1 MKKRMF
7 YGFLAI
13 CLLLGMI
20 APMAAAEETTL
31 PSESTEP
38 AVTTEP
44 TAAPTEP
51 TTVPTE
57 PTTVPTEP
65 STEPPTEPTTAP
77 TEPALPETLNG
88 VCGPNATWVYYTDT
102 KHLVISGSGAVTHRI
117 LVGPVLIEHMYT
129 HLKYTSI
136 TFEPGITSIGAD
148 VFSSQYDLQKI
159 TLPNTLTK
167 IGDQAFRNCHALTS
181 ADLPSSLV
189 SVGDNAFHDCSLTS
203 VTIPTSLTTIGNY
216 AFASNNISALTIP
229 ATVVTVGTGAFSA
242 NNLTSVT
249 VDNSMEG
256 FGNGVF
262 SSNRKLANIKLTDA
276 VKTLPYGV
284 FGDSESLRSITIPAS
299 VTSIGALAL
308 NNRYLEE
315 VHFKGSLPQIDATAF
330 RDVDMVAC
338 YYPAGNNTYEP
349 ETKERYG
356 ADVMIWLGKG
366 SDGSYSGTCNNGKV
380 KWVLKNGTL
389 TISGNGNATGW
400 IEKQQPYWYPQR
412 HAIKKVVFSGN
423 IKYVGPRAFMNC
435 VNLTDIQWVDS
446 IISFESNAFAG
457 CTSLTS
463 VDLPDSI
470 TGLSGG
476 MFSGCTNL
484 RQIDL
489 PAGLLNMYMREFY
502 NCSSLTSIT
511 IPYGVT
517 YVMEDMFVGCTNL
530 TAIYFRGDLP
540 KRLIDGTL
548 NGFTGTVYYTPGNKT
563 WTQKITE
570 LEARYPGVTFAP
582 KGAPAQPNPGTP
594 STSPDTPT
602 TNPDITPE
610 TTSPHTTVPVETTI
624 PVPTETTVPETVET
638 TVSAVTE
645 TQTDTT
651 GTAAADIT
659 TTVPSSAVPVKK
671 GNNGALI
678 VAMLA
683 AGTLSLGTVVWQFW
697 RKRR

>member
-1 MKKRMF
+1 MKKRLI

-51 TTVPTE
+51 TTAPTE

-189 SVGDNAFHDCSLTS
+189 SVGDYAFSDCSLTS
-203 VTIPTSLTTIGNY
+203 VTIPTSLTTIGKY
-216 AFASNNISALTIP
+216 AFASNN
-229 ATVVTVGTGAFSA
+229 F
-242 NNLTSVT
+242 TSVT
-249 VDNSMEG
+249 IPPTVSTIGNSAFESYYLTSATIDNTMEG
-256 FGNGVF
+256 FDGSIFGGSRNIT
-262 SSNRKLANIKLTDA
+262 SIKLTDK
-276 VKTLPYGV
+276 VKTLPAYS
-284 FGDSESLRSITIPAS
+284 FGSCESLRSITIPAG
-299 VTSIGALAL
+299 VTSIGKNALAI
-308 NNRYLEE
+308 RHLEE
-315 VHFKGSLPQIDATAF
+315 VHFKGNLPQMDATVF
-330 RDVDMVAC
+330 DDVDMVAC
-338 YYPAGNNTYEP
+338 YYPAGNSTYEP

-366 SDGSYSGTCNNGKV
+366 SDGSYSGTCNGGKV

-389 TISGNGNATGW
+389 TISGNGHASGW

-412 HAIKKVVFSGN
+412 NAIKKVVFSGN
-423 IKYVGPRAFMNC
+423 IQSVGSRAFMNC
-435 VNLTDIQWVDS
+435 VNLTDIQWVNS
-446 IISFESNAFAG
+446 ITFLRGSVFAG
-457 CTSLTS
+457 CTSLTA
-463 VDLPDSI
+463 VALPDNI
-470 TGLSGG
+470 TTLSGS

-484 RQIDL
+484 KKVDL
-489 PAGLLNMYMREFY
+489 PASLNVMYEYTFY
-502 NCSSLTSIT
+502 NCSNLTSVT

-517 YVMEDMFVGCTNL
+517 DVLKNQFTGCNSL
-530 TAIYFRGDLP
+530 TSIYFRGNLP
-540 KRLIDGTL
+540 KNLSDGAFD
-548 NGFTGTVYYTPGNKT
+548 GFTGTVYYTPGNKT

-582 KGAPAQPNPGTP
+582 KGAPAQSNPGTP
-594 STSPDTPT
+594 STTPDTPT

-610 TTSPHTTVPVETTI
+610 TTSPLTT
-624 PVPTETTVPETVET
+624 VPTETTVPETMET
-638 TVSAVTE
+638 TVPAVSQ
-645 TQTDTT
+645 TQPDTT
-651 GTAAADIT
+651 GTTVADIT
-659 TTVPSSAVPVKK
+659 TTVPFPAEPVKK

-683 AGTLSLGTVVWQFW
+683 AGTLSLGTVLWQLW